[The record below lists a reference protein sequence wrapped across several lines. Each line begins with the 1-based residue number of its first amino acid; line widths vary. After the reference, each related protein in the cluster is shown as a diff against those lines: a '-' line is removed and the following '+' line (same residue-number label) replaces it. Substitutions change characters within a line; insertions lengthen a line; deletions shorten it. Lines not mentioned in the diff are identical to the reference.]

1 MLEIAI
7 PGADTLRLSHLV
19 ADYNGTLA
27 QDGRLLPGVAETLR
41 TLAADLEIHVL
52 TADTFGQARAELAG
66 LPCRVSIL
74 GPDAQDRAKEDY
86 LRALDAERCVAIG
99 NGRNDRLMLAAAAL
113 GIAVVQGEGADV
125 QTLLAA
131 DVAAPDILT
140 ALGLLRTP
148 QRLIA
153 TRRH

>member
-7 PGADTLRLSHLV
+7 PGAGPLRLSYLV

-27 QDGRLLPGVAETLR
+27 QDGALLPDVAETLR

-52 TADTFGQARAELAG
+52 TADTFGRARAELAG
-66 LPCRVSIL
+66 LPCRVVIL
-74 GPDAQDRAKEDY
+74 GPGAQDRAKEDY
-86 LRALDAERCVAIG
+86 LRALDAEHCVAIG

-113 GIAVVQGEGADV
+113 GIVVVQGEGADV

-131 DVAAPDILT
+131 DVVVPDILT
-140 ALGLLRTP
+140 ALGLLQAP
-148 QRLIA
+148 QRLVA
-153 TRRH
+153 TRRT